1 MKPAAAV
8 GAVLLGSLGVY
19 SVFVALAA
27 FAFPAADDFCF
38 ATKVQLLGY
47 TDAQIEWYLGW
58 TGRFSATALIS
69 AFALLGDI
77 QAVYPLGPVLVLAL
91 TWLSFFA
98 LTKTVAG
105 KSRSGVLVLAAAS
118 SLSVIFL
125 AGLPDIAQ
133 TVYWVAGAFTYQFGN
148 LCLLALCTV
157 VAGRE
162 LAGASGAIRTA
173 LRFFGGAVAALAG
186 VGSNEVTMIA
196 MVSLLFCGT
205 AASVTLR
212 RDSAR
217 FWAAL
222 LAVALAGA
230 LASMLA
236 PGNAGR
242 ADALAADGMLRPA
255 PWLAVFLVIPWVLLR
270 ITYWLSNVAIWA
282 SGLLVLLATW
292 ESARAILRP
301 GGALDRRWLLVPA
314 CWAGLLLVVNA
325 LGFLVNR
332 YPLPERAEGAVYM
345 IFLLGWYPCVVV
357 LGHALLGDRRL
368 EPPRPFV
375 WCVTALLLF
384 GLVGSP
390 NAFEAYKD
398 VYRGIRYR
406 QEMMARVDLIR
417 SARASGRTDVDVP
430 SLSRPPRTLFA
441 TEITTD
447 AGNFRNRCLAE
458 YYGFRSIRLGP
469 GG

>member
-1 MKPAAAV
+1 MRPTTAV

-19 SVFVALAA
+19 SVFLALAV

-38 ATKVQLLGY
+38 AAKVHLLGY
-47 TDAQIEWYLGW
+47 TNAQLEWYLGW
-58 TGRFSATALIS
+58 SGRFTATALIS

-77 QAVYPLGPVLVLAL
+77 HAFYPLAPASVLAL

-98 LTKTVAG
+98 LTKAVAG
-105 KSRSGVLVLAAAS
+105 SGQSSVLVIAAAS
-118 SLSVIFL
+118 ALSVIFL
-125 AGLPDIAQ
+125 AGLPDVAQ
-133 TVYWVAGAFTYQFGN
+133 TVYWVAGSFTYQFGN
-148 LCLLALCTV
+148 VCLLALCAL

-162 LAGASGAIRTA
+162 LSGDSGAIRAA
-173 LRFFGGAVAALAG
+173 LRFFGSAVAALAG
-186 VGSNEVTMIA
+186 VGSNEVTMIS
-196 MVSLLFCGT
+196 MLFLLGCGT

-212 RDSAR
+212 RDNAR
-217 FWAAL
+217 FWGGL
-222 LAVALAGA
+222 LVVALSGA
-230 LASMLA
+230 LVSLLA
-236 PGNAGR
+236 PGNAAR
-242 ADALAADGMLRPA
+242 ADALSADGMLRPA
-255 PWLAVFLVIPWVLLR
+255 PWLAVFLVVPWVLLR
-270 ITYWLSNVAIWA
+270 IAYWLSNVALWA

-292 ESARAILRP
+292 GSARAILRP
-301 GGALDRRWLLVPA
+301 RGAFDRRWLLVPA

-345 IFLLGWYPCVVV
+345 VFLLGWYPCVVV
-357 LGHALLGDRRL
+357 LGHALLGDRFL

-375 WCVTALLLF
+375 WCVTALLVF
-384 GLVGSP
+384 GLIGSP

-398 VYRGIRYR
+398 IYRGFRYR
-406 QEMMARVDLIR
+406 QEMMARLDLIR
-417 SARASGRTDVDVP
+417 SARASGRMDVEVP

-447 AGNFRNRCLAE
+447 TRNFRNMCLSD
-458 YYGFRSIRLGP
+458 YYGLRSIRLGA